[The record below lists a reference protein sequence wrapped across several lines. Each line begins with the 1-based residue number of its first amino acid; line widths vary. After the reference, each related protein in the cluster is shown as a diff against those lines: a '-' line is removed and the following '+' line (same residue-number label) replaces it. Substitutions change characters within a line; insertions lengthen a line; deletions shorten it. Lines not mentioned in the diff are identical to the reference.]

1 VVRRR
6 IAPSFLNGELTN
18 YVSNL
23 KLKLFGFALKSYRKR
38 FKESIVR
45 EHEEFIELVR
55 AEKKRNAVDYLK
67 NVHWKFN

>member
-1 VVRRR
+1 VVRRRR

-18 YVSNL
+18 YASNL

-38 FKESIVR
+38 FKDSIVR
-45 EHEEFIELVR
+45 EHQEFIELVR

-67 NVHWKFN
+67 NVHWKF